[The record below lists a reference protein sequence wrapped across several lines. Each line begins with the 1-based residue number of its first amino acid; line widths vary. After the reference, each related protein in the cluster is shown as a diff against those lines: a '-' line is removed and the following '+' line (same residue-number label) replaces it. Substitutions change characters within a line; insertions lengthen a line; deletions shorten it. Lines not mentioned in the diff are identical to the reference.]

1 MPGFLLT
8 AGASVQCAHAGI
20 AQPILPAARVKV
32 MGQPVV
38 PQGPYQIAAC
48 INPPP
53 SG

>member
-8 AGASVQCAHAGI
+8 AGASVQCAHAGA
-20 AQPILPAARVKV
+20 AQPILPAARVIV

-38 PQGPYQIAAC
+38 PQGLYQIAAC
-48 INPPP
+48 VNPRP